1 MKLPNP
7 FASQL
12 EALNARMRKTERG
25 LRVLIGRSPTGHTAP
40 NAPRGPDWM
49 QASPTW
55 IANALSQA
63 LERDGGGWFALD
75 RREAFAGA
83 GPFSARVNGHTFVL
97 WRDTDGALLAAPDT
111 CPHLG
116 ASLSTGR
123 VVEGKVVC
131 PWHGLRLDKRGFRD
145 WHCHLV
151 HDDGVIVWLRL
162 PTPGESQTDLPF
174 LPPRPASGVAATI
187 SADLRC
193 DPQDVLANRLDPWH
207 GAHYHPHSFGELEV
221 LERTSDEVR
230 VRVVY
235 RVVGPIGVEV
245 DATFRCPDPRTI
257 VMTIV
262 SGDGVGSVVET
273 HATPIAPGLTRL
285 VETTIATSDRQAFGW
300 VERLPFVAH
309 AMRPMIEARAKKLW
323 VEDIAYAERR
333 YALRMSAA
341 AVVSPSA
348 AVAVV
353 PKLVPS
359 REANRPSLTERRPH
373 R

>member
-1 MKLPNP
+1 MKLAGLRNTFTNQLAVLNP
-7 FASQL
+7 
-12 EALNARMRKTERG
+12 RVRKTERG
-25 LRVLIGRSPTGHTAP
+25 TSLLIGRAPMGTTAP

-63 LERDGGGWFALD
+63 LERDGGGWYVLD
-75 RREAFAGA
+75 RREAFVGA
-83 GPFSARVNGHTFVL
+83 GPFSARVNGLDFVL
-97 WRDTDGALLAAPDT
+97 WRDTDGRLLAAPDT

-145 WHCHLV
+145 WQCHPV
-151 HDDGVIVWLRL
+151 HDDGAIVWMRV
-162 PTPGESQTDLPF
+162 PTQGESQTDLPI
-174 LPPRPASGVAATI
+174 LPQRPAFGVAATI
-187 SADLRC
+187 SADVRC

-235 RVVGPIGVEV
+235 RVLGPIGVEV

-285 VETTIATSDRQAFGW
+285 VETTIATSDRKAFGW
-300 VERLPFVAH
+300 LERLPVVSQ
-309 AMRPMIEARAKKLW
+309 AMRPMMEARAKKLW

-333 YALRMSAA
+333 YALRMS
-341 AVVSPSA
+341 SS
-348 AVAVV
+348 V

-359 REANRPSLTERRPH
+359 REGTRPHLNERRPH